1 VTASFIKAEIVQ
13 SIPIDTVSEILR
25 DVASAEVLPRF
36 RNLSDADVHTKTSA
50 QDLVTLADV
59 EAEKAL
65 ARRLPDL
72 IPGSVVVGEEAAYAD
87 PEILARIE
95 QDAPVWV
102 IDPVDGTGN
111 FSKGIAAFGII
122 VALTHKGETIA
133 GWILD
138 PVDDRIA
145 ITERG
150 SGATL
155 NGARVQIDC
164 EPGRLRDLTGSAFG
178 PRGKA
183 LRGRVGKLKHI
194 GSAAQ
199 VYLGVAENRLH
210 FASYSRL
217 MPWDHAAGVLL
228 HTEAGGHNGLIDGT
242 PYTPTQ
248 NKGNLLLA
256 PNSELWDEMAE
267 ALRGSGAAGP
277 LR

>member
-1 VTASFIKAEIVQ
+1 VTASFTRAEIVL

-25 DVASAEVLPRF
+25 DVANAEVLPRF
-36 RNLSDADVHTKTSA
+36 RNLATADIRTKTSA
-50 QDLVTLADV
+50 QDLVTLADI

-65 ARRLPDL
+65 TRRLPDL

-87 PEILARIE
+87 PKILARID

-111 FSKGIAAFGII
+111 FSKGIAAFGLI
-122 VALTHKGETIA
+122 VALTHKGETVA

-150 SGATL
+150 GGATL
-155 NGARVQIDC
+155 NGARVHINLP
-164 EPGRLRDLTGSAFG
+164 PGRLRDLTGCAFG
-178 PRGKA
+178 PRGKT

-199 VYLGVAENRLH
+199 VYLGIAENRLH

-242 PYTPTQ
+242 PYAPTQ
-248 NKGNLLLA
+248 HKGDLLLA
-256 PNSELWDEMAE
+256 PNLELWDEMAE
-267 ALRGSGAAGP
+267 VLRGRGATGS
-277 LR
+277 LG